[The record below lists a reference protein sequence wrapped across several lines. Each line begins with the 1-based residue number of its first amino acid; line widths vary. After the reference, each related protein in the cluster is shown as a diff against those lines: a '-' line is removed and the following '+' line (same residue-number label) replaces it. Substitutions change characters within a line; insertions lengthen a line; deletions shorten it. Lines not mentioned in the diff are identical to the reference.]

1 MCILK
6 QEQNSKHSFK
16 ILENKNKIVYNYLAL
31 LSKPCIKIKM
41 HNIFTIY
48 LTF

>member
-1 MCILK
+1 
-6 QEQNSKHSFK
+6 
-16 ILENKNKIVYNYLAL
+16 VYNYLAL

-48 LTF
+48 LTY